1 VALWWCNQSRQ
12 WEKERS
18 IGIVCSSNEADNV
31 TYRETVGE
39 VRAGDIVVH
48 YCRPHVVAFSK
59 AEEDGK
65 RYDQLPPVRD
75 DDYGARWRFRTSYFV
90 LREPIHRD
98 TFAPDLVPLITKHYP
113 IDKRGYVRQGY
124 FFRFDSEGLGIILSK
139 VQETLPDWLSVVRG
153 RIS

>member
-1 VALWWCNQSRQ
+1 VAIWWCNQSRQ

-31 TYRETVGE
+31 TYRETVGD

-48 YCRPHVVAFSK
+48 YCRPYVVAFSK

-65 RYDQLPPVRD
+65 RYDQLPPVGD
-75 DDYGARWRFRTSYFV
+75 DDYGAGWRFRTGYFD

-124 FFRFDSEGLGIILSK
+124 FFRFDSEGIRIILNK
-139 VQETLPDWLSVVRG
+139 IQEALPDWLSVFRG